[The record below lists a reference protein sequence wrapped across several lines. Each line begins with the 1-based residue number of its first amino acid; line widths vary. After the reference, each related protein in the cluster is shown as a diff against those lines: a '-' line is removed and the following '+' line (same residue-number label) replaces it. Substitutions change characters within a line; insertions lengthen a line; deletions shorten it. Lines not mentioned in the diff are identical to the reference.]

1 MSKLLALLGGNKVA
15 GGIYILSFI
24 IVSGSLYSL
33 NGQLS
38 NGYFIMLMASFF
50 ALLGLMLAL
59 GISANRQYDRLFVA
73 ASGLIESYN
82 QGQPPKTDLEADI
95 EVDTLNQDAI
105 NFIQSF
111 NQFVSGA
118 ILTRD
123 MFSEVSS
130 RLGSEAQNLSSTSS
144 QISQMMEQQLNST
157 AQVQQ
162 TIDQLQEAINLA
174 GEVAASTHDLANKSE
189 REGAS
194 GKEVMTEAICG
205 VMTLSESVNSAGE
218 IIQNLGEDS
227 KSIGGIID
235 VITGVAEQTNL
246 LALNA
251 AIEAA
256 RAGEQG
262 RGFAVVADEVRSLAS
277 KTQESALKI
286 NNIINL
292 LLGHVDDAVNVINNS
307 VEQADKADELMEGVT
322 ISYSEIV
329 GLMVEVASYSN
340 KLLESN
346 MNSESSVNEA
356 VVSLNSILESSQ
368 NSILK
373 ANELNADS
381 MELGKMGDQLS
392 NMIALGKTTSDTEV
406 ESEEVELF

>member
-33 NGQLS
+33 NGQLP
-38 NGYFIMLMASFF
+38 NGHFIMLMASFF

-82 QGQPPKTDLEADI
+82 QGQPPQTDI

-346 MNSESSVNEA
+346 MNSENSVNEA

-392 NMIALGKTTSDTEV
+392 TMIALGKTTSDTEV